1 MKYKRWCRIFLAV
14 VALFIGLNFL
24 LWEVVT
30 EDLLTDKHYAGGDL
44 ARMGYLARVKVP
56 RTNHVDLPKRHLEV
70 SDYAGQK
77 IDVLTIGDSF
87 SQGAA
92 GGRNR
97 YYQDYMA
104 SLSGVSVLNVGQYR
118 GIDSITTV
126 SIWCNNGYLDRLK
139 PRYVLIE
146 AAEKFSFDEFA
157 QPIDFSRILS
167 EEQLKGYRAKG
178 GAGQMPEVSFINTG
192 NFKFI
197 LYNLLY
203 PISDHAFVGKV
214 HVRHLKG
221 DLFTTA
227 EPSTLLFLKY
237 KKFATA
243 DQIEAL
249 NRNLNTLSDKLAQ
262 KGIRLCFM
270 PVVDKYNLYS
280 EFIVDNPYPTSDFFE
295 KLRPLPKRYIFVD
308 TKKVLLDEVRRG
320 EKDVFYA
327 DDTHW
332 NWKASEAIFSRQL
345 FR

>member
-14 VALFIGLNFL
+14 AVLFIGLNFL
-24 LWEVVT
+24 LWKVVT

-44 ARMGYLARVKVP
+44 ARMGYIARAKIP
-56 RTNHVDLPKRHLEV
+56 RTNHVDLPRRHLDI
-70 SDYAGQK
+70 SDYRGQK

-97 YYQDYMA
+97 YYQDYIA
-104 SLSGVSVLNVGQYR
+104 SLSGVSVLNVGQYH

-146 AAEKFSFDEFA
+146 AAEKFCFGEFA
-157 QPIDFSRILS
+157 KPVDFTKTLS
-167 EEQLKGYRAKG
+167 EEQLDGYRAKEG
-178 GAGQMPEVSFINTG
+178 TGQRPEVSFINTG

-203 PISDHAFVGKV
+203 PFSDRAFIGKV
-214 HVRHLKG
+214 HVRPLTR

-227 EPSTLLFLKY
+227 DPSTLLFLKY
-237 KKFATA
+237 KKFATVN
-243 DQIEAL
+243 QIETL
-249 NRNLNTLSDKLAQ
+249 NRNLNTLSDKLAR

-280 EFIVDNPYPTSDFFE
+280 GFIVDNPYPMSNFFDE
-295 KLRPLPKRYIFVD
+295 LRKLPKRYIFID
-308 TKKVLLDEVRRG
+308 THKILLDEVLRG
-320 EKDVFYA
+320 EKDIFYA

-332 NWKASEAIFSRQL
+332 SWRASEAIFSRQL

>member
-1 MKYKRWCRIFLAV
+1 MKYKRWCLIFLALV
-14 VALFIGLNFL
+14 VLFICLNFL

-30 EDLLTDKHYAGGDL
+30 EDLLTSKHYAGGDL
-44 ARMGYLARVKVP
+44 ARMGYLARVKIP
-56 RTNHVDLPKRHLEV
+56 RENHVDLPRRHLEI

-87 SQGAA
+87 SQGAG

-97 YYQDYMA
+97 YYQDYVA
-104 SLSGVSVLNVGQYR
+104 SLSGVSVLNVGQYQ

-146 AAEKFSFDEFA
+146 AAEKFSFGEFA
-157 QPIDFSRILS
+157 QSIDFSKTLS
-167 EEQLKGYRAKG
+167 EGQLDGYRAKG
-178 GAGQMPEVSFINTG
+178 GAGQGPEVSFINTG

-203 PISDHAFVGKV
+203 PFSDHAFIGKV
-214 HVRHLKG
+214 HTRSLKRN
-221 DLFTTA
+221 LFTTK

-237 KKFATA
+237 KKFATV
-243 DQIEAL
+243 DQIEML
-249 NRNLNTLSDKLAQ
+249 NRNLNMLSDKLAH

-280 EFIVDNPYPTSDFFE
+280 EFIIDNPYPASDFFE
-295 KLRPLPKRYIFVD
+295 ELRKLPKRYIFVD

-320 EKDVFYA
+320 EKDIFYA

-332 NWKASEAIFSRQL
+332 SWKASEAIFSKQL
-345 FR
+345 F